1 MELRLEEKERRLLA
15 EILQERHKSLI
26 HEIARTDHREAKLQL
41 QARCGLV
48 EAILKRVETLES
60 AAA

>member
-1 MELRLEEKERRLLA
+1 MELRLEENERCVLL

-26 HEIARTDHREAKLQL
+26 HEIARTDHREFKLQL

-48 EAILKRVETLES
+48 EAILKRVEALETV
-60 AAA
+60 AA